1 MRAESRNADVPVIV
15 LTVAAEKGAVAGFR
29 VTDVL
34 AKPLDTH
41 ALLNAL
47 RRAGVSP
54 QRHRAGLVVG
64 DDEGC
69 LKLMEATL
77 ERSGD
82 ETICRKDGEAAL
94 QAAAETSL
102 LAGGLDLILPPPDG
116 FEIPQA

>member
-1 MRAESRNADVPVIV
+1 MSGVDLLDQMRAESRNADVPVIV
-15 LTVAAEKGAVAGFR
+15 LTVVAEKGAVAGFR

-54 QRHRAGLVVG
+54 PRHRAGLGGGG
-64 DDEGC
+64 DESV

-77 ERSGD
+77 ERSRYQA
-82 ETICRKDGEAAL
+82 ICRKDGETAL
-94 QAAAETSL
+94 QA
-102 LAGGLDLILPPPDG
+102 G
-116 FEIPQA
+116 